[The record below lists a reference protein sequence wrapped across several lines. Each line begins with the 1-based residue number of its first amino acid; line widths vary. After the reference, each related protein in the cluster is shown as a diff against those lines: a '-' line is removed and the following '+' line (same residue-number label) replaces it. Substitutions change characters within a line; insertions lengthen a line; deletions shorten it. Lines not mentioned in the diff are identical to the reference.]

1 MATAIEGLFNVPTD
15 EAIRQAY
22 LKQQQVSPDVLAQ
35 LDAGRQGIAL
45 GRMGGA
51 ALGGAV
57 GGLLGRRYPEEIRA
71 EQMRKAMSGVTGNTQ
86 SERMLSLAQQL
97 QNIPGMEG
105 QAAMAAQKAAE
116 FKAEEDKARVDAIKA
131 NAEISKKYEPT
142 KVGVNSQGQVVYS
155 VPNQR
160 GGYSEVVQNVDET
173 GMPGYVANTL
183 PIVGESSLGGTQKR
197 TKVDFKTY
205 NGQVYKIITDA
216 NTGETISEEPLG
228 AATSTAPQ
236 VNIDMGDKGMAQ
248 YGKDLGGRLAERDFN
263 IVEAANQAAPSLE
276 KINQTLDVLEYGDV
290 STGLGADFMT
300 DVNRFRS
307 QFLNDKKAGKRVSD
321 TQLLEALLGSEV
333 FPLIT
338 QLGIGARGLD
348 TPAERDFLRSVFT
361 GTKEMDR
368 DSLIKLTKL
377 REKVAKKAINRYN
390 NMLKAGKFKNYEQV
404 QGYPLEPLAYP
415 ERSAPPKP
423 VNPSGKK
430 SISLSGNIKDV
441 STEELKKAAGVTN
454 E

>member
-1 MATAIEGLFNVPTD
+1 MPKISEGLAVREKEQT
-15 EAIRQAY
+15 
-22 LKQQQVSPDVLAQ
+22 AQ
-35 LDAGRQGIAL
+35 D
-45 GRMGGA
+45 
-51 ALGGAV
+51 
-57 GGLLGRRYPEEIRA
+57 
-71 EQMRKAMSGVTGNTQ
+71 
-86 SERMLSLAQQL
+86 MLSRRVNTVQRIGGDKLDPEVSRA
-97 QNIPGMEG
+97 I
-105 QAAMAAQKAAE
+105 AE
-116 FKAEEDKARVDAIKA
+116 SPELFQDFVKSMWQTKDT
-131 NAEISKKYEPT
+131 KY
-142 KVGVNSQGQVVYS
+142 
-155 VPNQR
+155 
-160 GGYSEVVQNVDET
+160 
-173 GMPGYVANTL
+173 
-183 PIVGESSLGGTQKR
+183 
-197 TKVDFKTY
+197 KVDFKTY
-205 NGQVYKIITDA
+205 DGQVYKIITDA

-228 AATSTAPQ
+228 AAASTAPQ
-236 VNIDMGDKGMAQ
+236 VNIDMGDKGQAQ

-361 GTKEMDR
+361 GAKEMDR

-415 ERSAPPKP
+415 EREAPPKP
-423 VNPSGKK
+423 IKRPINELTQAELDREQEKAGIKK
-430 SISLSGNIKDV
+430 EV
-441 STEELKKAAGVTN
+441 R
-454 E
+454 